1 MEKLMK
7 QAQNHLH
14 PQSAPNPSQ
23 VNQALPGNK
32 EKSYKNWLRVQASD
46 LWRRELMNFK
56 SRTQAPGRFH
66 AYVQYNTTDLER
78 VNLYKPAPYLSI
90 HHGHALDLIRL
101 RTQAWP
107 QYIPTHL
114 HFTGR
119 KGRQEYQHRHCVY
132 CHQQGALGVETHI
145 FLRCPATASLI
156 SKTAIQINK
165 ILQLFDA
172 LPWSSF
178 TDTQRVSI
186 LLGNPTLP
194 PQGIHEGMDAG
205 VCSLDPHI
213 HDKA

>member
-1 MEKLMK
+1 MK
-7 QAQNHLH
+7 KAQNHLH
-14 PQSAPNPSQ
+14 PQPALLPPQ
-23 VNQALPGNK
+23 VNHALQENK

-46 LWRRELMNFK
+46 RWRRELMLFK
-56 SRTQAPGRFH
+56 LPTQEPGRLP

-114 HFTGR
+114 HFSGR

-132 CHQQGALGVETHI
+132 CQQQGVLGDETHI

-156 SKTAIQINK
+156 GETATQINR
-165 ILQLFDA
+165 ILRLFDA
-172 LPWSSF
+172 
-178 TDTQRVSI
+178 
-186 LLGNPTLP
+186 P
-194 PQGIHEGMDAG
+194 P
-205 VCSLDPHI
+205 
-213 HDKA
+213 